1 MQSVVGI
8 DLDFLADFSLNLY
21 MPPLPSQTSSFQGV
35 QNQDCENPPGLPVHH
50 CEMALKALPTT
61 GTTAVMVPIT

>member
-8 DLDFLADFSLNLY
+8 DPDFLARFSLNLY
-21 MPPLPSQTSSFQGV
+21 VPPLPRQTLSFQGV
-35 QNQDCENPPGLPVHH
+35 RNQNCENPPGIP

-61 GTTAVMVPIT
+61 GTTAVVMIPIM